1 MMSASRETVAE
12 RIALALKRHGV
23 ELIFAQSLPSAVV
36 LACEAIGIRQIAYR
50 QENMG
55 GAMADGYARRSGR
68 ISVVAAQNGPAATL
82 LVAPLAEALKASVPI
97 VALVQEVERPNFD
110 RNAFQE
116 LDHIA
121 LFQPC
126 AKWVRRLITADR
138 VDDYVD
144 AAFTAAG
151 SGRPGP
157 AVLLLPAD
165 MLREVAVESGHP

>member
-1 MMSASRETVAE
+1 
-12 RIALALKRHGV
+12 
-23 ELIFAQSLPSAVV
+23 
-36 LACEAIGIRQIAYR
+36 
-50 QENMG
+50 
-55 GAMADGYARRSGR
+55 
-68 ISVVAAQNGPAATL
+68 
-82 LVAPLAEALKASVPI
+82 ALKASVPI

-165 MLREVAVESGHP
+165 LLREVAVESGHPRTATLGAWPIDRSRP